1 MIFWIATGGLLLLAL
16 IILVPPILKA
26 QPLDSDDTDEERQRL
41 NIDIA
46 KDKKAGLDRQLAQGE
61 LNQEEYDNA
70 LVDLQTALALDL
82 ENVESVKLQEKGKWA
97 VVVLAVVIPLMSLGL
112 YFQIGEYRV
121 IENPS
126 LALAPVTAHASGE
139 QNQKSKLSMSEVLEL
154 LQERLRANPDD
165 AEGWY
170 VLGRTFMAQQ
180 QYDQAIPAFQKT
192 LDLVGEEPGV
202 LFSMADATA
211 TLNGGSMQ
219 GEPEQ
224 LVKRGLAV
232 APMDPTGLWLN
243 GLAAEQRQDYQAAYT
258 SWTRLLP
265 LIQSDPA
272 SSAEVNRLIK
282 TLEQRDPRLATLSPA
297 STSTATATAAP
308 TPVGRTVSL
317 SVNLAENMRQGAA
330 PDDLV
335 FVYAKAMSGPPMP
348 LAVKRLKVR
357 DLPTEVT
364 LSDSDAMI
372 PSMKLSS
379 FEQIVLGARISKS
392 GNPVAQAGD
401 LFTEISGIDSSNP
414 PPDMV
419 LSIDQVK

>member
-26 QPLDSDDTDEERQRL
+26 QPLDSDDTDEDRQRQ

-46 KDKKAGLDRQLAQGE
+46 KDKKAALDRQLAQGE

-82 ENVESVKLQEKGKWA
+82 ENVVSTKLQQKGKWA
-97 VVVLAVVIPLMSLGL
+97 VWLLAAVIPLVSFGL

-121 IENPS
+121 IQNPS
-126 LALAPVTAHASGE
+126 IALAPVTAHATGG
-139 QNQKSKLSMSEVLEL
+139 QNQKSNLTMSDVLEL
-154 LQERLRANPDD
+154 LQKRLLDNPDD

-180 QYDQAIPAFQKT
+180 KYDQAIPAFQKT

-243 GLAAEQRQDYQAAYT
+243 GLAAEQRQDYQTAYN

-282 TLEQRDPRLATLSPA
+282 SLEQRDPQLATLSPA
-297 STSTATATAAP
+297 STSTAAP
-308 TPVGRTVSL
+308 ASVGRTVSL
-317 SVNLAENMRQGAA
+317 SVNLDEKMQQGTS

-348 LAVKRLKVR
+348 LAVRRLKVR
-357 DLPTEVT
+357 DLPAEVT

-392 GNPVAQAGD
+392 GNPVAQPGD
-401 LFTEISGIDSSNP
+401 LFVELEGVNSSNP
-414 PPDMV
+414 PQNMI

>member
-1 MIFWIATGGLLLLAL
+1 MIFWIAAIGLLLLAL
-16 IILVPPILKA
+16 LIIVPPILRA
-26 QPLDSDDTDEERQRL
+26 QPVDKSDDRQRQ

-46 KDKKAGLDRQLAQGE
+46 RDKKTALDLQLVQGE

-70 LVDLQTALALDL
+70 LLDLQTALALDL
-82 ENVESVKLQEKGKWA
+82 ENVESTKLQQQGKWA
-97 VVVLAVVIPLMSLGL
+97 VWLVAAVVPLLSIGL

-121 IENPS
+121 IEDPS
-126 LALAPVTAHASGE
+126 IALAPISDHSTGA
-139 QNQKSKLSMSEVLEL
+139 QNQKSSLSMDDILKLLEQRL
-154 LQERLRANPDD
+154 LDNPDD

-170 VLGRTFMAQQ
+170 VLGRTLMAQQ
-180 QYDQAIPAFQKT
+180 KYDQAVPAFRKT
-192 LDLVGEEPGV
+192 LDLVGENPGV
-202 LFSMADATA
+202 LFSMADALA

-224 LVKRGLAV
+224 LVGRGLAV

-243 GLAAEQRQDYQAAYT
+243 GLAAEQRQDYKTAYT

-265 LIQSDPA
+265 LVESDPA
-272 SSAEVNRLIK
+272 SSAEVNRLIN
-282 TLEQRDPRLATLSPA
+282 TLEQRDPQLASSAPVS
-297 STSTATATAAP
+297 STQPLVSA
-308 TPVGRTVSL
+308 PVGRTLSL
-317 SVNLAENMRQGAA
+317 SVNLAEQFRQGAA

-357 DLPTEVT
+357 DLPAEVT

-372 PSMKLSS
+372 PSMKLSN
-379 FEQIVLGARISKS
+379 FEQIVLGARISRS
-392 GNPVAQAGD
+392 GNPVAQPGD
-401 LFTEISGIDSSNP
+401 LFVELEGVNSSNP
-414 PPDMV
+414 PQNMV

>member
-1 MIFWIATGGLLLLAL
+1 MIFWIATIGLLLLAL
-16 IILVPPILKA
+16 LIIVPPILRARPVDK
-26 QPLDSDDTDEERQRL
+26 SDDRQEQ

-46 KDKKAGLDRQLAQGE
+46 RDKKTALDNQLAQGE

-70 LVDLQTALALDL
+70 LLDLQTALALDL
-82 ENVESVKLQEKGKWA
+82 ENTESTELQQQGKWA
-97 VVVLAVVIPLMSLGL
+97 VWLVAAIIPLVSLGL

-121 IENPS
+121 IEDPS
-126 LALAPVTAHASGE
+126 IAQAPGVHNTQV
-139 QNQKSKLSMSEVLEL
+139 QNQKSNLTMSDILGILEKRL
-154 LQERLRANPDD
+154 LDNPDD

-170 VLGRTFMAQQ
+170 VLGRTLMAQQ
-180 QYDQAIPAFQKT
+180 QYDRAVDAFQKT
-192 LDLVGEEPGV
+192 LDLVGDSPGV
-202 LFSMADATA
+202 LFSMADALA
-211 TLNGGSMQ
+211 TINGGSMQ

-224 LVKRGLAV
+224 LVKRGLDV

-243 GLAAEQRQDYQAAYT
+243 GLAAEQRQDYKVAYA

-272 SSAEVNRLIK
+272 STAEVNRLIK
-282 TLEQRDPRLATLSPA
+282 TLEQRDPQLASSAPT
-297 STSTATATAAP
+297 TSTQPQATAS
-308 TPVGRTVSL
+308 VGRVVSL
-317 SVNLAENMRQGAA
+317 SVNLADQLRQKAA

-335 FVYAKAMSGPPMP
+335 FIYAKAMSGPPMP

-357 DLPTEVT
+357 DLPAEVT

-372 PSMKLSS
+372 PSMKLSN

-392 GNPVAQAGD
+392 GNPVAQPGD
-401 LFTEISGIDSSNP
+401 LFVELGGVNSSNP
-414 PPDMV
+414 PQNMV

>member
-1 MIFWIATGGLLLLAL
+1 MIFWIATIGLLLLAL
-16 IILVPPILKA
+16 LILVPPILRA
-26 QPLDSDDTDEERQRL
+26 QPVDKSNDRQQQ

-46 KDKKAGLDRQLAQGE
+46 KDKKVALDLQLAQAE
-61 LNQEEYDNA
+61 LKQEEYDNA
-70 LVDLQTALALDL
+70 LLDLQTALALDL
-82 ENVESVKLQEKGKWA
+82 ENAESKDSRQQGSWA
-97 VVVLAVVIPLMSLGL
+97 VWILAAVVPLLSFGL

-126 LALAPVTAHASGE
+126 IAQAPISAHASSS
-139 QNQKSKLSMSEVLEL
+139 QNQKSKLTMSDVLEL
-154 LQERLRANPDD
+154 LQKRLLENPDD

-170 VLGRTFMAQQ
+170 VLGRTLMTQQ
-180 QYDQAIPAFQKT
+180 KYDQAIPAYQKV

-202 LFSMADATA
+202 LFSMADAMA
-211 TLNGGSMQ
+211 TINGGSMQ

-243 GLAAEQRQDYQAAYT
+243 GLAAEQRQDYQTAYT

-265 LIQSDPA
+265 LVESDPA
-272 SSAEVNRLIK
+272 SSAEINRLIK
-282 TLEQRDPRLATLSPA
+282 TLEQRDSQLATLSPA
-297 STSTATATAAP
+297 SSSTTAP
-308 TPVGRTVSL
+308 TPAGRTVSL
-317 SVNLAENMRQGAA
+317 SVNLDEKMRQGAS

-357 DLPTEVT
+357 DLPAEVT

-372 PSMKLSS
+372 PSMKLSN
-379 FEQIVLGARISKS
+379 FEQIVVGARISKS
-392 GNPVAQAGD
+392 GNPVAQPGD
-401 LFTEISGIDSSNP
+401 LFVEIEGVNSSNP
-414 PPDMV
+414 PQNLV
-419 LSIDQVK
+419 LSIDQIK

>member
-1 MIFWIATGGLLLLAL
+1 MIFWIAAIGLLLLAL
-16 IILVPPILKA
+16 LIIVPPILRT
-26 QPLDSDDTDEERQRL
+26 QPVDDDDSDDDRQRQ

-46 KDKKAGLDRQLAQGE
+46 KDKKTALDLQLAQGE

-70 LVDLQTALALDL
+70 LLDLQTALALDL
-82 ENVESVKLQEKGKWA
+82 ENVESTKLQQQGKWA
-97 VVVLAVVIPLMSLGL
+97 VWLVAAVVPLLSIGL

-121 IENPS
+121 IEDPS
-126 LALAPVTAHASGE
+126 IALAPISDHSTGA
-139 QNQKSKLSMSEVLEL
+139 QNQKSSLSMDDILKLLEQRL
-154 LQERLRANPDD
+154 LDNPDD
-165 AEGWY
+165 SEGWY
-170 VLGRTFMAQQ
+170 VFGRTLMAQQ
-180 QYDQAIPAFQKT
+180 KYDQAVSAFRKT
-192 LDLVGEEPGV
+192 LDLVGENPGV
-202 LFSMADATA
+202 LFSMADALA

-224 LVKRGLAV
+224 LVGRGLAV

-243 GLAAEQRQDYQAAYT
+243 GLAAEQRQDYKTAYT

-272 SSAEVNRLIK
+272 SSAEVNRLIN
-282 TLEQRDPRLATLSPA
+282 TLEQRDPQLASSAPVS
-297 STSTATATAAP
+297 STQPLVSA
-308 TPVGRTVSL
+308 PVGRTLSL
-317 SVNLAENMRQGAA
+317 SVNLAEQFRQGAA

-357 DLPTEVT
+357 DLPAEVT

-372 PSMKLSS
+372 PSMKLSN
-379 FEQIVLGARISKS
+379 FEQIVLGARISRS
-392 GNPVAQAGD
+392 GNPVAQPGD
-401 LFTEISGIDSSNP
+401 LFVELEGVNSSNP
-414 PPDMV
+414 PQNMV

>member
-1 MIFWIATGGLLLLAL
+1 MTFWIVTIGLLLLAL
-16 IILVPPILKA
+16 LILVLPILRA
-26 QPLDSDDTDEERQRL
+26 QPVDKSDNRQQQ

-46 KDKKAGLDRQLAQGE
+46 KDKKAGLDLQLAQGE
-61 LNQEEYDNA
+61 LKQEEYDNS
-70 LVDLQTALALDL
+70 LIDLQTALALDL
-82 ENVESVKLQEKGKWA
+82 ENVESKNSHQQGKWA
-97 VVVLAVVIPLMSLGL
+97 VWILAAVVPLLSIGL

-121 IENPS
+121 IQNPS
-126 LALAPVTAHASGE
+126 IAQARVVQNAES
-139 QNQKSKLSMSEVLEL
+139 QNQKSKLSMSDVLEL
-154 LQERLRANPDD
+154 LQKRLLENPDD

-170 VLGRTFMAQQ
+170 VLGRTLMAQQ
-180 QYDQAIPAFQKT
+180 KYDQAIPAFQKT
-192 LDLVGEEPGV
+192 LDLVGEEAGV
-202 LFSMADATA
+202 LFSMADAMA
-211 TLNGGSMQ
+211 TVNGGSMQ

-243 GLAAEQRQDYQAAYT
+243 GLAAEQRQDYKVAYA

-272 SSAEVNRLIK
+272 SSAEVNRLIN
-282 TLEQRDPRLATLSPA
+282 TLEQRDPQLASSAPA
-297 STSTATATAAP
+297 SP
-308 TPVGRTVSL
+308 TQPLASVSVGRVVSL
-317 SVNLAENMRQGAA
+317 SVNLSDQLRQRAA

-357 DLPTEVT
+357 DLPAEVT

-401 LFTEISGIDSSNP
+401 LFVEVEGVNSSNP
-414 PPDMV
+414 PQNMV

>member
-211 TLNGGSMQ
+211 TLNGGSMHI
-219 GEPEQ
+219 P
-224 LVKRGLAV
+224 RGH
-232 APMDPTGLWLN
+232 
-243 GLAAEQRQDYQAAYT
+243 DYYHL
-258 SWTRLLP
+258 SRVILRRVLK
-265 LIQSDPA
+265 LI
-272 SSAEVNRLIK
+272 
-282 TLEQRDPRLATLSPA
+282 
-297 STSTATATAAP
+297 
-308 TPVGRTVSL
+308 G
-317 SVNLAENMRQGAA
+317 
-330 PDDLV
+330 
-335 FVYAKAMSGPPMP
+335 
-348 LAVKRLKVR
+348 
-357 DLPTEVT
+357 
-364 LSDSDAMI
+364 
-372 PSMKLSS
+372 
-379 FEQIVLGARISKS
+379 
-392 GNPVAQAGD
+392 
-401 LFTEISGIDSSNP
+401 
-414 PPDMV
+414 
-419 LSIDQVK
+419 

>member
-1 MIFWIATGGLLLLAL
+1 MTFWIVTIGLLLLAL
-16 IILVPPILKA
+16 LILVLPILRA
-26 QPLDSDDTDEERQRL
+26 QPVDKSDNRQQQ

-46 KDKKAGLDRQLAQGE
+46 KDKKAGLDLQLAQGE
-61 LNQEEYDNA
+61 LKQEEYDNS
-70 LVDLQTALALDL
+70 LIDLQTALALDL
-82 ENVESVKLQEKGKWA
+82 ENVESKNSHQQGKWA
-97 VVVLAVVIPLMSLGL
+97 VWILAAVVPLLSIGL

-121 IENPS
+121 IKNPS
-126 LALAPVTAHASGE
+126 IAQARVVHNAES
-139 QNQKSKLSMSEVLEL
+139 QNQKSKLSMSDVLEL
-154 LQERLRANPDD
+154 LQKRLLENPDD

-170 VLGRTFMAQQ
+170 VLARTLMAQQ
-180 QYDQAIPAFQKT
+180 KYDQAIPAFQKT
-192 LDLVGEEPGV
+192 LDLVGEEAGV
-202 LFSMADATA
+202 LFSMADAIA
-211 TLNGGSMQ
+211 MINGGSMQ

-243 GLAAEQRQDYQAAYT
+243 GLAAEQRQDYKVAYA

-272 SSAEVNRLIK
+272 SSAEVNRLIN
-282 TLEQRDPRLATLSPA
+282 TLEQRDPQLASSAPA
-297 STSTATATAAP
+297 SSTQPLAS
-308 TPVGRTVSL
+308 TPVGRVVSL
-317 SVNLAENMRQGAA
+317 SVNLSDQLRQRAA

-357 DLPTEVT
+357 DLPAEVT

-392 GNPVAQAGD
+392 GNPVAQTGD
-401 LFTEISGIDSSNP
+401 LFVELEGVNSSNP
-414 PPDMV
+414 PQNMV

>member
-1 MIFWIATGGLLLLAL
+1 MTFWIVTIGLLLLAL
-16 IILVPPILKA
+16 LILVLPILRA
-26 QPLDSDDTDEERQRL
+26 QPVDKSDNRQQQ

-46 KDKKAGLDRQLAQGE
+46 KDKKAGLDLQLAQGE
-61 LNQEEYDNA
+61 LKQEEYDNS
-70 LVDLQTALALDL
+70 LIDLQTALALDL
-82 ENVESVKLQEKGKWA
+82 ENVESKNSHQQGKWA
-97 VVVLAVVIPLMSLGL
+97 VWILAAVVPLLSIGL

-121 IENPS
+121 IQNPS
-126 LALAPVTAHASGE
+126 IAQAPISAHASSS
-139 QNQKSKLSMSEVLEL
+139 QNQQSKLSMSDVLEL
-154 LQERLRANPDD
+154 LQKRLLENPDD

-170 VLGRTFMAQQ
+170 VLGRTLMAQQ
-180 QYDQAIPAFQKT
+180 KYDQAIPAFQKT
-192 LDLVGEEPGV
+192 LDLVGEEAGV
-202 LFSMADATA
+202 LFSMADAMA
-211 TLNGGSMQ
+211 TVNGGSMQ

-243 GLAAEQRQDYQAAYT
+243 GLAAEQRQDYKVAYA

-272 SSAEVNRLIK
+272 SSAEVNRLIN
-282 TLEQRDPRLATLSPA
+282 TLEQRDPQLASSAPA
-297 STSTATATAAP
+297 SSTQPLASVS
-308 TPVGRTVSL
+308 VGRVVSL
-317 SVNLAENMRQGAA
+317 SVNLSDQLRQRAA

-357 DLPTEVT
+357 DLPAEVT

-401 LFTEISGIDSSNP
+401 LFVELEGVNSSNP
-414 PPDMV
+414 PQNMV

>member
-1 MIFWIATGGLLLLAL
+1 MIFWIATIGLLLLAL
-16 IILVPPILKA
+16 LIIVPPILRA
-26 QPLDSDDTDEERQRL
+26 QPVDKSDDRQQQ

-46 KDKKAGLDRQLAQGE
+46 RDKKTALDSQLAQGE

-70 LVDLQTALALDL
+70 LLDLQTALALDL
-82 ENVESVKLQEKGKWA
+82 ENAESTELQQQGKWA
-97 VVVLAVVIPLMSLGL
+97 VWLVAAVVPILSLGL

-121 IENPS
+121 IEDPS
-126 LALAPVTAHASGE
+126 IAQAPGVHSTQVQS
-139 QNQKSKLSMSEVLEL
+139 QKSNLTMADILEILEKRL
-154 LQERLRANPDD
+154 LDNPDD

-170 VLGRTFMAQQ
+170 VLGRTLMAQQ
-180 QYDQAIPAFQKT
+180 QYDRAVAAFRKT
-192 LDLVGEEPGV
+192 LDLVGEKPGV
-202 LFSMADATA
+202 LFSMADALA
-211 TLNGGSMQ
+211 TLNGGLMQ

-224 LVKRGLAV
+224 LVKRGLDV

-243 GLAAEQRQDYQAAYT
+243 GLAAEQRQDYKEAYA

-272 SSAEVNRLIK
+272 SSAEVNRLIN
-282 TLEQRDPRLATLSPA
+282 TLEQRDPQLASSSPA
-297 STSTATATAAP
+297 SSTQPLAAASA
-308 TPVGRTVSL
+308 GRVVSL
-317 SVNLAENMRQGAA
+317 SVNLAEQFRQRAA

-357 DLPTEVT
+357 DLPAEVT

-372 PSMKLSS
+372 PSMKLSN

-401 LFTEISGIDSSNP
+401 LFVELEGVNSSNP
-414 PPDMV
+414 PQNMV

>member
-1 MIFWIATGGLLLLAL
+1 MIFWIATIGLLLLAL
-16 IILVPPILKA
+16 LIIVPPILRARPVDK
-26 QPLDSDDTDEERQRL
+26 SDDRQEQ

-46 KDKKAGLDRQLAQGE
+46 RDKKTALDNQLAQGE

-70 LVDLQTALALDL
+70 LLDLQTALALDL
-82 ENVESVKLQEKGKWA
+82 ENTESTELQQQGKWA
-97 VVVLAVVIPLMSLGL
+97 VWLVAAIIPLVSLGL

-121 IENPS
+121 IEDPS
-126 LALAPVTAHASGE
+126 IAQAPGVHNTQV
-139 QNQKSKLSMSEVLEL
+139 QNQKSNLTMSDILGILEKRL
-154 LQERLRANPDD
+154 LDNPDD

-170 VLGRTFMAQQ
+170 VLGRTLMAQQ
-180 QYDQAIPAFQKT
+180 QYDRAVDAFQKT
-192 LDLVGEEPGV
+192 LDLVGDSPGV
-202 LFSMADATA
+202 LFSMADALA
-211 TLNGGSMQ
+211 TINGGSMQ

-224 LVKRGLAV
+224 LVKRGLGV

-243 GLAAEQRQDYQAAYT
+243 GLAAEQRQDYKVAYA

-272 SSAEVNRLIK
+272 STAEVNRLIK
-282 TLEQRDPRLATLSPA
+282 TLEQRDPQLASSAPT
-297 STSTATATAAP
+297 TSTQPQATAS
-308 TPVGRTVSL
+308 VGRVVSL
-317 SVNLAENMRQGAA
+317 SVNLADQLRQKAA

-335 FVYAKAMSGPPMP
+335 FIYAKAMSGPPMP

-357 DLPTEVT
+357 DLPAEVT

-372 PSMKLSS
+372 PSMKLSN

-392 GNPVAQAGD
+392 GNPVAQPGD
-401 LFTEISGIDSSNP
+401 LFVELGGVNSSNP
-414 PPDMV
+414 PQNMV

>member
-1 MIFWIATGGLLLLAL
+1 MIFWIATIGLLLLAL
-16 IILVPPILKA
+16 LIIVPPILRA
-26 QPLDSDDTDEERQRL
+26 QPVVDKSDERQRQ

-46 KDKKAGLDRQLAQGE
+46 RDKKTALDHQLAQGE

-70 LVDLQTALALDL
+70 LLDLQTALALDL
-82 ENVESVKLQEKGKWA
+82 ENAESTELQQQWKWA
-97 VVVLAVVIPLMSLGL
+97 VWLVAAVVPLLSIGL

-121 IENPS
+121 IQNPGI
-126 LALAPVTAHASGE
+126 AQAPVSTHSAGV
-139 QNQKSKLSMSEVLEL
+139 QNQKSNLTMADILEILEKRL
-154 LQERLRANPDD
+154 LDNPDD

-170 VLGRTFMAQQ
+170 VLGRTLMAQQ
-180 QYDQAIPAFQKT
+180 KYDQAIPAFQKT
-192 LDLVGEEPGV
+192 LDLVGEEAGV
-202 LFSMADATA
+202 LFSMADAMA
-211 TLNGGSMQ
+211 TVNGGSMQ

-243 GLAAEQRQDYQAAYT
+243 GLAAEQRQDYKVAYA

-272 SSAEVNRLIK
+272 SSAEVNRLIN
-282 TLEQRDPRLATLSPA
+282 TLEQRDPQLASSAPASSIQPLA
-297 STSTATATAAP
+297 STS
-308 TPVGRTVSL
+308 VGRVVRL
-317 SVNLAENMRQGAA
+317 SVNLSDQLRQRAA

-357 DLPTEVT
+357 DLPAEVT

-392 GNPVAQAGD
+392 GNPVAQTGD
-401 LFTEISGIDSSNP
+401 LFVEVEGVNSSNP
-414 PPDMV
+414 PQNMV